1 MRERRSRLVAGLF
14 LLSGVLIG
22 TVAAQDGS
30 ADATTI
36 AETQERTAAVAELA
50 ALSQQQP
57 LHIGTGLA
65 LGAGVGLVV
74 GSLAMYSYW
83 SRKL

>member
-1 MRERRSRLVAGLF
+1 MRRRRSRLVVGVL
-14 LLSGVLIG
+14 LLSAVLIG
-22 TVAAQDGS
+22 TATAQDGS

-36 AETQERTAAVAELA
+36 EQAQDRTAAVMELA
-50 ALSQQQP
+50 EMSQQQP

-74 GSLAMYSYW
+74 GSLAMYGYW